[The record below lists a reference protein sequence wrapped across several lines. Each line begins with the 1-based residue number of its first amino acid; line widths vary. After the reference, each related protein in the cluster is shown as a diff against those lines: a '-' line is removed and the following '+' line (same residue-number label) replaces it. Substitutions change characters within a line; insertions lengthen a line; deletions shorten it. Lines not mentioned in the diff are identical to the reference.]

1 MSFEKLGLREQ
12 IINNIRALSYKQPS
26 PIQRLA
32 IPIILDGKDV
42 LASAQTGT
50 GKTAAFTL
58 PIVEK
63 LAGMQHENSK
73 AEVRAIILTPTRE
86 LASQVHTNLRDFSKG
101 TGIRS
106 AVISGGSSQGP
117 QLEKLSKRPDVIV
130 VTPGRLIDH
139 VEKGTVDLKKVKFVV
154 LDEADR
160 MLDMGFVKEIEKILI
175 SMPQKKQT
183 MMFSATFTE
192 AVKKLASGYLVKG
205 KKIQAEE
212 ANTTARKVSHVVH
225 PVDAEQKASLTSYLI
240 GSLNW
245 KQVLIFTRTKQ
256 SADAL
261 SKEMTLDGIKNLVLH
276 GEKSKG
282 QRNKALAQFK
292 DGSIRALIA
301 TDIASRGLDIEA
313 LPYVMNYELPSIPE
327 DYIHRVGRTGRAGRA
342 GHAVSLISEDDLF
355 KLDGVEK
362 LIRQDIKRE
371 YIKGYLPEDVS
382 LFEADAKKL
391 RIAKDR
397 KYRKEAA
404 NKEYKK
410 HYKSRDEAVKS
421 TEKGMEHRRPRPGRA
436 EMVLKTATRDG
447 LKKGSKKKRSKR
459 K

>member
-1 MSFEKLGLREQ
+1 
-12 IINNIRALSYKQPS
+12 
-26 PIQRLA
+26 
-32 IPIILDGKDV
+32 
-42 LASAQTGT
+42 
-50 GKTAAFTL
+50 
-58 PIVEK
+58 
-63 LAGMQHENSK
+63 MQHENSK

-86 LASQVHTNLRDFSKG
+86 LANQVHVNLKDFSKG

-139 VEKGTVDLKKVKFVV
+139 VEKGTVDLKKVQFVV

-175 SMPQKKQT
+175 SMPQKKQI

-205 KKIQAEE
+205 KKIQAEA

-327 DYIHRVGRTGRAGRA
+327 DYIHRVGRIIEEQVGQGTPL
-342 GHAVSLISEDDLF
+342 V
-355 KLDGVEK
+355 
-362 LIRQDIKRE
+362 
-371 YIKGYLPEDVS
+371 
-382 LFEADAKKL
+382 
-391 RIAKDR
+391 
-397 KYRKEAA
+397 
-404 NKEYKK
+404 
-410 HYKSRDEAVKS
+410 
-421 TEKGMEHRRPRPGRA
+421 
-436 EMVLKTATRDG
+436 
-447 LKKGSKKKRSKR
+447 
-459 K
+459 